1 MPIEA
6 WSREALK
13 SFPWSKYTSHVM
25 FVHLLSEREG
35 FVFQIHL
42 RMSRMHYSIQVHVS
56 SWSYCEK
63 CSKDKLDM
71 LDKDKL
77 QYSAKYATAQYLTLR
92 IRNFY
97 SSSVYSIHFV
107 TKLARDLQRCFESG
121 KMSTH
126 KLTNMLH
133 APCRKRNSENV
144 EVRPSVNIFYKPY
157 PPLFAFSHPFKPFGN
172 IW

>member
-1 MPIEA
+1 MGSKRRETELPIEA

-77 QYSAKYATAQYLTLR
+77 GISCNTL
-92 IRNFY
+92 
-97 SSSVYSIHFV
+97 
-107 TKLARDLQRCFESG
+107 Q
-121 KMSTH
+121 
-126 KLTNMLH
+126 NMPQH
-133 APCRKRNSENV
+133 
-144 EVRPSVNIFYKPY
+144 NI
-157 PPLFAFSHPFKPFGN
+157 
-172 IW
+172 